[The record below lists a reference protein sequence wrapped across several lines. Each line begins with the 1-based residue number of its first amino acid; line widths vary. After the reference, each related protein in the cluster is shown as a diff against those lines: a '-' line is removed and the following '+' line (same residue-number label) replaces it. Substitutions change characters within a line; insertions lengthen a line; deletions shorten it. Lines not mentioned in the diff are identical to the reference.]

1 MSYIGTIVKKIY
13 GEEIGSTVTANR
25 ARIPGLLINKG
36 RLTFKEKLIRSL
48 KNFFSNRRKL
58 KWVIVIAAVLV
69 LLGLLVESI
78 FQYNRF
84 SAWTTIINAKRANID
99 REMQRR
105 ANLMPNLVKVVN
117 EYVVYEQRMFK
128 YITDSGTYQLATS
141 LQNSTLD
148 LTNPLEKTL
157 SRMLATVLH
166 WPELKGTHSVQDLIK
181 EAANTENRIAD
192 AKAEYNKA
200 CEVYNQYRTT
210 FPGNIFGFIFGFKT
224 VPYIGVGKEIMEVPD
239 LNLRIPG
246 TIIMP
251 ESGDVNSSASDP
263 VSQMKADFLKKQFGS
278 SYEAGSEP
286 SKSGKPE
293 GVKK

>member
-1 MSYIGTIVKKIY
+1 MSRIGTIVKKVYASEFGNTAGASGISN
-13 GEEIGSTVTANR
+13 GKTV
-25 ARIPGLLINKG
+25 
-36 RLTFKEKLIRSL
+36 KEKLIRFQKKL
-48 KNFFSNRRKL
+48 FSNRRKL
-58 KWVIVIAAVLV
+58 KWVITIVIVLV
-69 LLGLLVESI
+69 VLGLIAETI

-84 SAWTTIINAKRANID
+84 SAWRTIVAAKRAGVE
-99 REMQRR
+99 RELQRR

-141 LQNSTLD
+141 LTGSTLD

-181 EAANTENRIAD
+181 EAANTEDRIAE

-200 CEVYNQYRTT
+200 CETYNQYRSI
-210 FPGNIFGFIFGFKT
+210 FPGNLFGFILGFDF
-224 VPYIGVGKEIMEVPD
+224 VPYIGVGKETMDVPD
-239 LNLRIPG
+239 LNLKIPG

-263 VSQMKADFLKKQFGS
+263 ISQMKADFLKKQFGP
-278 SYEAGSEP
+278 SYEAGGELNKP
-286 SKSGKPE
+286 GKTE
-293 GVKK
+293 GEKK